1 MVDREP
7 MNRDTTSR
15 VESSVGNRGA
25 SGNRAQGSGGTGGEM
40 KQQVGEVADQVKD
53 QAVQLK
59 DKVAETA
66 TGKLEDQKT
75 QATSSLGNVSDAIR
89 QTGQQLRSNDQ
100 EAIAQYID
108 RAAEQLDQ
116 FTGYLRSRDMRQIV
130 GDVESFARREP
141 ALFLGGAFVLGLFG
155 ARFLK
160 SSGQASGAQ
169 STDWQR
175 RQGYGTQSAL
185 TSYSSYASMPHTQQI
200 PVQYDEV
207 APHTPPVG
215 GTSYPTPTAGGGMSG
230 LGTGGSVQP
239 ARTGATTPP
248 PVGGASLGS
257 TSSSAGAPDWQG
269 GSTGATPT
277 SPRPSNSSLGT
288 GARETTGGSFTGRE
302 GRTGESASN
311 TRSGGDA
318 GA

>member
-1 MVDREP
+1 
-7 MNRDTTSR
+7 
-15 VESSVGNRGA
+15 
-25 SGNRAQGSGGTGGEM
+25 M
-40 KQQVGEVADQVKD
+40 KQQVGEVTDQVKE

-75 QATSSLGNVSDAIR
+75 QAVSSIGNVSEAIR

-108 RAAEQLDQ
+108 RAAEQIDQ

-160 SSGQASGAQ
+160 SSSQAIGGQD
-169 STDWQR
+169 TDWQR
-175 RQGYGTQSAL
+175 RQGHGTQSAL
-185 TSYSSYASMPHTQQI
+185 SSYSSYSSMPHTQQI

-207 APHTPPVG
+207 APYTPPTG
-215 GTSYPTPTAGGGMSG
+215 GASYPTPTAGGGMSG

-239 ARTGATTPP
+239 ARTSGGTPP
-248 PVGGASLGS
+248 PIGGASLGS
-257 TSSSAGAPDWQG
+257 TSSGAGAPGWQG
-269 GSTGATPT
+269 GSIGATPT
-277 SPRPSNSSLGT
+277 SPRPSGSARDT
-288 GARETTGGSFTGRE
+288 GASEATSGNFAAGGSRE
-302 GRTGESASN
+302 DQFPTN

>member
-1 MVDREP
+1 
-7 MNRDTTSR
+7 
-15 VESSVGNRGA
+15 
-25 SGNRAQGSGGTGGEM
+25 M

-89 QTGQQLRSNDQ
+89 QTGQQMRSNDQ

-160 SSGQASGAQ
+160 SSSQAIETQGK
-169 STDWQR
+169 DWQG
-175 RQGYGTQSAL
+175 RQGYGTQAAL
-185 TSYSSYASMPHTQQI
+185 SSYSSYSSMPHTQQM

-207 APHTPPVG
+207 APYTPPTG
-215 GTSYPTPTAGGGMSG
+215 GSSYPSPTAGGGMSG

-239 ARTGATTPP
+239 ARSSATTPP
-248 PVGGASLGS
+248 PIGGASLGS
-257 TSSSAGAPDWQG
+257 TSSGTGAPGWQG
-269 GSTGATPT
+269 GTTGAAPT
-277 SPRPSNSSLGT
+277 SPRPSDSMRGT
-288 GARETTGGSFTGRE
+288 GTHEATGGGFTGRE
-302 GRTGESASN
+302 GRTGESTSN
-311 TRSGGDA
+311 TRSSGDA